1 MARCIMNI
9 YKPSEGEIFYKGIPI
24 CKSKE
29 FRKNRK
35 MLQMT
40 RQMIFQDSTSSLNPR
55 MKIED
60 IVAEPLRIYSGK
72 GRPGKKEIENQLELV
87 GLDRSYMEKYPC
99 ELSGGQ
105 RQRVAIA
112 RALSTKPELIVADE
126 PIASLD
132 VSIQAQMVNLFRK
145 LQKEQ
150 GFSFLFIAHDLSM
163 VKLYVS
169 RLAPGDPLFSY
180 YGERVEKMSP
190 EEREWA
196 EEKLGLND
204 KISVQYS
211 RWMNQVF
218 HGNFGRSYKYKM
230 DVLDVLK
237 SRLGNTLLLGGTGFL
252 IIFAGALLMGV
263 ICAWKEGGW
272 LDKII
277 CKAGTIISCVPEF
290 WLALVLILVFSVSL
304 RWLPSSGAYAV
315 GQEKNISD
323 RILHMILPFIVIV
336 TEHLWYYGYMVRNKM
351 LDEIRADY
359 VLLAKAKGIKKSR
372 IMLVHCMRNI
382 MPSYLSI
389 MAISVTH
396 IMGGTYVA
404 ETVFSYPGI
413 GTLAY
418 ESARYKDYNLLMIIS
433 LMSGIIIIACNM
445 AAQILNER
453 IDPRMRISRQSEMQ
467 EVNNYE

>member
-1 MARCIMNI
+1 
-9 YKPSEGEIFYKGIPI
+9 
-24 CKSKE
+24 
-29 FRKNRK
+29 
-35 MLQMT
+35 ML
-40 RQMIFQDSTSSLNPR
+40 
-55 MKIED
+55 
-60 IVAEPLRIYSGK
+60 YY
-72 GRPGKKEIENQLELV
+72 GKKLVIFMISV
-87 GLDRSYMEKYPC
+87 GL
-99 ELSGGQ
+99 LSL
-105 RQRVAIA
+105 V
-112 RALSTKPELIVADE
+112 T
-126 PIASLD
+126 
-132 VSIQAQMVNLFRK
+132 F
-145 LQKEQ
+145 
-150 GFSFLFIAHDLSM
+150 
-163 VKLYVS
+163 YVS

-211 RWMNQVF
+211 RWIHQVF

-252 IIFAGALLMGV
+252 IIFAGALLLGV

-323 RILHMILPFIVIV
+323 RILHMILPLTVIV

-359 VLLAKAKGIKKSR
+359 VLMAKAKGIKKSR

-433 LMSGIIIIACNM
+433 LMSGIIIIARSYLRQRLINQNILPLNLLCCVADKRIFADNQSCN
-445 AAQILNER
+445 ATIGWLISVIFIQKCLKLCLNCLCIQCFRFHNGLLWIDAGCQAIVLTCHDHFTHQWIQSQLILNLLR
-453 IDPRMRISRQSEMQ
+453 RYIFTVGQDDQVLHTSIDKQITVFIHIPLVTGMQ
-467 EVNNYE
+467 PAIL

>member
-1 MARCIMNI
+1 
-9 YKPSEGEIFYKGIPI
+9 
-24 CKSKE
+24 
-29 FRKNRK
+29 
-35 MLQMT
+35 ML
-40 RQMIFQDSTSSLNPR
+40 
-55 MKIED
+55 
-60 IVAEPLRIYSGK
+60 YY
-72 GRPGKKEIENQLELV
+72 GKKLVIFMISV
-87 GLDRSYMEKYPC
+87 GL
-99 ELSGGQ
+99 LSL
-105 RQRVAIA
+105 V
-112 RALSTKPELIVADE
+112 T
-126 PIASLD
+126 
-132 VSIQAQMVNLFRK
+132 F
-145 LQKEQ
+145 
-150 GFSFLFIAHDLSM
+150 
-163 VKLYVS
+163 YVS

-211 RWMNQVF
+211 RWIHQVF

-252 IIFAGALLMGV
+252 IIFAGALLLGV

-323 RILHMILPFIVIV
+323 RILHMILPLTVIV

-351 LDEIRADY
+351 LDEIRAGLCADG
-359 VLLAKAKGIKKSR
+359 KSKRNKK
-372 IMLVHCMRNI
+372 I
-382 MPSYLSI
+382 PYY
-389 MAISVTH
+389 A
-396 IMGGTYVA
+396 
-404 ETVFSYPGI
+404 
-413 GTLAY
+413 GTLY
-418 ESARYKDYNLLMIIS
+418 EKYHAIIS
-433 LMSGIIIIACNM
+433 EHYGDFGNAYHGRNLCGRDCFFLSRNRDTGI
-445 AAQILNER
+445 
-453 IDPRMRISRQSEMQ
+453 
-467 EVNNYE
+467 

>member
-1 MARCIMNI
+1 M
-9 YKPSEGEIFYKGIPI
+9 
-24 CKSKE
+24 
-29 FRKNRK
+29 
-35 MLQMT
+35 
-40 RQMIFQDSTSSLNPR
+40 
-55 MKIED
+55 
-60 IVAEPLRIYSGK
+60 
-72 GRPGKKEIENQLELV
+72 
-87 GLDRSYMEKYPC
+87 
-99 ELSGGQ
+99 
-105 RQRVAIA
+105 
-112 RALSTKPELIVADE
+112 
-126 PIASLD
+126 
-132 VSIQAQMVNLFRK
+132 
-145 LQKEQ
+145 
-150 GFSFLFIAHDLSM
+150 
-163 VKLYVS
+163 
-169 RLAPGDPLFSY
+169 
-180 YGERVEKMSP
+180 
-190 EEREWA
+190 
-196 EEKLGLND
+196 
-204 KISVQYS
+204 
-211 RWMNQVF
+211 
-218 HGNFGRSYKYKM
+218 
-230 DVLDVLK
+230 LK

-252 IIFAGALLMGV
+252 IIFAGALLLGV

-323 RILHMILPFIVIV
+323 RILHMILPLTVIV

-396 IMGGTYVA
+396 IMGGTYLA

-453 IDPRMRISRQSEMQ
+453 IDPRMRISRQSDMQ
-467 EVNNYE
+467 EVDNYE

>member
-1 MARCIMNI
+1 M
-9 YKPSEGEIFYKGIPI
+9 
-24 CKSKE
+24 
-29 FRKNRK
+29 
-35 MLQMT
+35 
-40 RQMIFQDSTSSLNPR
+40 
-55 MKIED
+55 
-60 IVAEPLRIYSGK
+60 
-72 GRPGKKEIENQLELV
+72 
-87 GLDRSYMEKYPC
+87 
-99 ELSGGQ
+99 
-105 RQRVAIA
+105 
-112 RALSTKPELIVADE
+112 
-126 PIASLD
+126 
-132 VSIQAQMVNLFRK
+132 
-145 LQKEQ
+145 
-150 GFSFLFIAHDLSM
+150 
-163 VKLYVS
+163 
-169 RLAPGDPLFSY
+169 
-180 YGERVEKMSP
+180 EKMSP

-252 IIFAGALLMGV
+252 IIFAGALLLGV

-272 LDKII
+272 LDK
-277 CKAGTIISCVPEF
+277 
-290 WLALVLILVFSVSL
+290 
-304 RWLPSSGAYAV
+304 
-315 GQEKNISD
+315 
-323 RILHMILPFIVIV
+323 
-336 TEHLWYYGYMVRNKM
+336 
-351 LDEIRADY
+351 IRADY